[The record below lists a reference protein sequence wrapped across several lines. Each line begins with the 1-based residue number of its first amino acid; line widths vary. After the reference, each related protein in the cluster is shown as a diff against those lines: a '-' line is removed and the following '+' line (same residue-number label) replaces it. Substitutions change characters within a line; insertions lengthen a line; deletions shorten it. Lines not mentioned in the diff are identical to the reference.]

1 MNVTKIGKSTKIEAE
16 SELTIYSVN
25 NFVYKSM
32 FIISSKDSIDNYEE
46 MTVEEAAE
54 RAYSDRAEAE
64 ERRRKEEENRSKDE
78 DFQEN
83 GEL

>member
-25 NFVYKSM
+25 NFVYKPM

-54 RAYSDRAEAE
+54 RAYSVNSYSGNKPLISAGKHCA
-64 ERRRKEEENRSKDE
+64 
-78 DFQEN
+78 
-83 GEL
+83 